1 MGVNNIIFGIIK
13 VLVSLINI
21 IKKYQGS
28 DYNGSRYLFV
38 NSEDVGS
45 FREINGRK
53 RYLDWSGGEG
63 GLGISVRRS
72 RLTKPAR
79 GRFR

>member
-1 MGVNNIIFGIIK
+1 MLSFLYFLGVNNIIFGIIK
-13 VLVSLINI
+13 VLVRLVNI

-45 FREINGRK
+45 FREINGRGK
-53 RYLDWSGGEG
+53 G
-63 GLGISVRRS
+63 
-72 RLTKPAR
+72 T
-79 GRFR
+79 